1 MNFRCIRRETFKKVI
16 EEGYRH
22 YQKHHAIAISFDHLN
37 QLTLVIFVQ
46 MGLEITREVLK
57 YINVVLPRCTNF
69 QSIHEL

>member
-1 MNFRCIRRETFKKVI
+1 M
-16 EEGYRH
+16 
-22 YQKHHAIAISFDHLN
+22 SFDHLN